1 MRSALLIGSLVF
13 WAVSGVTSG
22 RAAGQEVTAGQALY
36 REHCST
42 CHGLVAP
49 EGAERR
55 LPEPAWALVRVAL
68 GAARMDGE
76 RVAIAPPYG
85 PTLRGIFGRPA
96 GSIEGFAYSRAFKQ
110 IMHGVV
116 WDRHTLDRW
125 MTDSQAWVPGSLMFY
140 AQPDAE
146 VRRKILT
153 YLQTM
158 R

>member
-1 MRSALLIGSLVF
+1 ML
-13 WAVSGVTSG
+13 
-22 RAAGQEVTAGQALY
+22 
-36 REHCST
+36 
-42 CHGLVAP
+42 
-49 EGAERR
+49 
-55 LPEPAWALVRVAL
+55 
-68 GAARMDGE
+68 DGE
-76 RVAIAPPYG
+76 PVAIAPPYG
-85 PTLRGIFGRPA
+85 PPLRGIFGRPA
-96 GSIEGFAYSRAFKQ
+96 GSIEGFVYSRAFKQ

-125 MTDSQAWVPGSLMFY
+125 ITDSQAWVPGSLMFY